1 MLCQKIVPVRKFT
14 LNKKLNTMLGVIL
27 FVTLW
32 QLLSKSIGSYIFPG
46 PFLTI
51 KETIR
56 LLTLNYTW
64 QCIYYSLLRLFGGFT
79 VAFIIGLILG
89 VLSGNF
95 YFIKELLNPMIVA
108 VKSIPTASL
117 VFLFIVLSGARNA
130 SVYIVILVAFP
141 IIYDGVSSGIENI
154 ASRLDGASFIYENI
168 KVKLPL
174 ALPYIFVSVSSSFA
188 LSFKIEIMAEVITGT
203 TFPGLGSAI
212 STVRKIEPAN
222 LAPVFAYSLIAIIVA
237 LILTFVSKKIKIM
250 K

>member
-130 SVYIVILVAFP
+130 SVYIVI
-141 IIYDGVSSGIENI
+141 ID

-222 LAPVFAYSLIAIIVA
+222 LAPVFAYSLIAIIIA